1 MIMLPSALITWIRC
15 SPVQKAWDNQ
25 VEGECWDPSITI
37 NYGIF
42 NAAWCAAADI
52 ALALIPWW
60 LIWGLQLNLREKIGV
75 GIAMSM
81 GVL

>member
-1 MIMLPSALITWIRC
+1 MLPSALITWIRC
-15 SPVQKAWDNQ
+15 SPIEKAWNNQ
-25 VEGECWDPSITI
+25 IEGECWDPSITI

-42 NAAWCAAADI
+42 NAAWCAAADF

-60 LIWGLQLNLREKIGV
+60 LIWGLQLNIREKIGV

-81 GVL
+81 GIL